1 MFAKSEKITGVG
13 GEHIPLFA
21 KQTPLPVTVSAK
33 AGGSTGV
40 KQYQLCILQS
50 TGTIMP
56 ANEMSGIS
64 PLSNGQVLCVAAYA
78 AKTNEMVT
86 VYTQGTFNINVIE
99 FGEGLFGSSKIEPA
113 KKLEKLFNYG
123 SSAIFFE
130 NCETNPVQR
139 T

>member
-33 AGGSTGV
+33 ASGEV
-40 KQYQLCILQS
+40 KQYQLCHLKND
-50 TGTIMP
+50 GTAIVIDEIQGVQ
-56 ANEMSGIS
+56 A
-64 PLSNGQVLCVAAYA
+64 LSNDKQLCITAFA
-78 AKTNEMVT
+78 AKSGEPVS
-86 VYTQGTFNINVIE
+86 VYTHGTFNINALV
-99 FGEGLFGSSKIEPA
+99 FGEGLLTGANTPDEKVAKLRKFNSSV
-113 KKLEKLFNYG
+113 
-123 SSAIFFE
+123 IFFE

>member
-33 AGGSTGV
+33 ATESV
-40 KQYQLCILQS
+40 SQYQVCILKNDGTVVTV
-50 TGTIMP
+50 TGLT
-56 ANEMSGIS
+56 GIS
-64 PLSNGQVLCVAAYA
+64 PLSNAQQLCITAFA
-78 AKTNEMVT
+78 AKPNEPVS
-86 VYTQGTFNINVIE
+86 VYTHGTFNINALAY
-99 FGEGLFGSSKIEPA
+99 GLDFFNTSENTVAKKIE
-113 KKLEKLFNYG
+113 KLRKFN
-123 SSAIFFE
+123 SSVIFFE